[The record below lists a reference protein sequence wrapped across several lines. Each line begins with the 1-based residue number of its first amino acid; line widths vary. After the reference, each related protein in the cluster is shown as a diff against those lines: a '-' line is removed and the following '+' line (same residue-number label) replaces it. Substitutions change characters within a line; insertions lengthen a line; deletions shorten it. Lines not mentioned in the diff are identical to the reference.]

1 MTDYARERIMS
12 EYIEIE
18 TEFGDDG
25 RSLFIATNLAL
36 TDGIVESYESL
47 ADMEE
52 GSPLAQALSVI
63 EGIERLTL
71 NGRTLTLIREP
82 DAPWHHLVADI
93 TAALK
98 DFFL

>member
-1 MTDYARERIMS
+1 MS

-25 RSLFIATNLAL
+25 RSLFVTTNLAL
-36 TDGIVESYESL
+36 TDGTVESYDSL

-63 EGIERLTL
+63 EGIACLTI
-71 NGRTLTLIREP
+71 NGRTLTLTREP
-82 DAPWHHLVADI
+82 DAPWHHLVADLS
-93 TAALK
+93 AVLK

>member
-1 MTDYARERIMS
+1 MS

-25 RSLFIATNLAL
+25 RSLFVTTNLSL
-36 TDGIVESYESL
+36 TLGVAETYDSL
-47 ADMEE
+47 AEMEE

-63 EGIERLTL
+63 NGIAHLTIDDHALTL
-71 NGRTLTLIREP
+71 VREP
-82 DAPWHHLVADI
+82 DAPWHHLVADL
-93 TAALK
+93 TAVLK

>member
-1 MTDYARERIMS
+1 MS

-25 RSLFIATNLAL
+25 RSLFVTTNLSL
-36 TDGIVESYESL
+36 TDGTIETYASL
-47 ADMEE
+47 EEMAE

-63 EGIERLTL
+63 DGIEHLTI
-71 NGRTLTLIREP
+71 NGRAMTLIRDPE
-82 DAPWHHLVADI
+82 APWHHLVADI
-93 TAALK
+93 SAALK

>member
-1 MTDYARERIMS
+1 MS

-25 RSLFIATNLAL
+25 RSLFVTTNLSL
-36 TDGIVESYESL
+36 TDGTIENYASL
-47 ADMEE
+47 EEMAE

-63 EGIERLTL
+63 DGIEHLTI
-71 NGRTLTLIREP
+71 NGRTMTLIRDPE
-82 DAPWHHLVADI
+82 APWHHLVADI
-93 TAALK
+93 SAALK

>member
-1 MTDYARERIMS
+1 MS

-25 RSLFIATNLAL
+25 RSLFITTNLSL
-36 TDGIVESYESL
+36 TEGGAETYASL
-47 ADMEE
+47 AEMEE

-63 EGIERLTL
+63 DGIDHLTL
-71 NGRTLTLIREP
+71 NGRTLTLVREP
-82 DAPWHHLVADI
+82 EAPWHHLVADLS
-93 TAALK
+93 AALK